1 MKQYSQN
8 RILDE
13 QDTTILLALQENSR
27 ISNVEL
33 GRRVNLSAPAIHA
46 RVRRLEQLGYIRQ
59 YVALVDREMV
69 GYDMLCMIHVS
80 LRMHQLDEVEHFRA
94 AVAQMPEVLECY
106 HVTGEY
112 DYLLKVA
119 IRNREDLQRFLMDQ
133 LTPISGIA
141 RIQTSLVLSEIKAT
155 TALSLG

>member
-1 MKQYSQN
+1 MKQYSHN
-8 RILDE
+8 KELDDADIVIL
-13 QDTTILLALQENSR
+13 QVLQENSR

-33 GRRVNLSAPAIHA
+33 GRRVNLSPPAIHA

-80 LRMHQLDEVEHFRA
+80 LRMHQLEEVEHFRTT
-94 AVAQMPEVLECY
+94 VSQMPEVLECY

-141 RIQTSLVLSEIKAT
+141 RIQTSLVLSEIKST
-155 TALSLG
+155 TTLALD